1 MCFLGGGGVT
11 ARSYWSGTCGQLPFQ
26 FSLFRSSLSAIIFFL
41 MNPYPRTDR
50 TMWKFA
56 WAPALRR
63 SVLIVVVLVLSAWT
77 CHAQYTLAIFDTLD
91 VRHDLSKSAI
101 VRFQARKATPPRAC
115 MAGARKISAAQR
127 S

>member
-1 MCFLGGGGVT
+1 
-11 ARSYWSGTCGQLPFQ
+11 
-26 FSLFRSSLSAIIFFL
+26 

-101 VRFQARKATPPRAC
+101 VRFQAAQSHATAC
-115 MAGARKISAAQR
+115 MYGGRAEDQR
-127 S
+127 STALLMLDLATELGQDTLHARAYTVVGCS